1 MKLQGSSESAIDY
14 IFHID
19 DDATITC
26 QIGGVNLEMLIDSG
40 SKCNIICE
48 KSWDFLKSQNCKVK
62 SQDRNPDK
70 IFMAYGANEPLTVL
84 GLFEAEIRVGLETI
98 CGKFYVIKNGL
109 RNLLGKDSAIALKVL
124 KIGIVINALNEV
136 QLPKF
141 KGVTLEFSIDETITP
156 VRQPYRRIPIPLET
170 KVNNKIDELVEMD
183 VIEPVTKPCKWV
195 SPMVPILKEN
205 GDVRICVDMRC
216 PNKAIIRKNHPI
228 PTMHQLLPKFRKATV
243 FSKLDISNAFHQIEI
258 DENSRYIT
266 TFITSKGLFRYK
278 RLMFGITCAPENFQN
293 IMETMLLGCEGV
305 VNFIDDIVVF
315 GSDEKEHSMRLR
327 HVLQVLRENNVLLN
341 ENKCIFNAKEIKFLG
356 HRLSSEGIRPLD
368 KYLKTIQS
376 FRDPKNIGEIQ
387 SFIGLTNFVGK
398 WIPNLATLTE
408 PIRQVLRQKLNK
420 HADIT
425 CFWKKE
431 QKQAF
436 VDLKKSLSEIP
447 TLGYY
452 NPNDKT
458 RIIADASPVGL
469 GAILIQFDSSGPRV
483 ISYGHKSLTD
493 VEKRYSQ
500 TEKEALALVW
510 AMEHFHMY
518 LYGKNEFELVTDHKP
533 LEVIF
538 NSRSKP
544 CARIE
549 RWVLRLQAYN
559 YKVVYQPGKMNIADP
574 LSRLCMTPYATPFD
588 NEHHVN
594 QIVQYARQ
602 IALSLK
608 TISDTSQTDQ
618 DFLLIQEGLTNNNWN
633 PQVNNYRLF
642 ESELWLH
649 DNILLRGNKIV
660 IPTKLRAQVLAAA
673 HEGHPGIVNMKARLR
688 TKVWWPKID
697 KDAENVVRNCKGCIL
712 VSGPNPPTP
721 MKRRE
726 LPTQAWIDT
735 ALDFLGP
742 LPSGDYLLVVVDYY
756 SRYKEIK
763 VLRSITAKETINSLK
778 EMFARLGFPAT
789 VTCDNGKQFTSNE
802 FKSFCDELGIRIFST
817 IPYWPQQ
824 NGEVERQNR
833 DILKRLKI
841 SQIQKSD
848 WKDDL
853 LTYLMMYNS
862 TPHATTGRTPSELFY
877 RRQFRDKLP
886 SLINIEN
893 KETDQEVRDR
903 DIQKKLYGKINED
916 RKRKAKEQSVEP
928 GQKVYVQNFQKQ
940 NKLTPNFHPEPHT
953 VIGSEGNEVHVRN
966 DSTGQEFKRN
976 VIHLKR
982 VEGNWEVIQD

>member
-1 MKLQGSSESAIDY
+1 MSQIAPLEQFDCEGDLNSLGSRWEKWKRGLEIYFLAANITDSIKKRASLLHTGGLALQDIYFNIPGACVEEGDNVDVYQVAVNKLNEYFAPKQSSLFERHLFRLMKQEADEKFEKFLFRLRRQSVKCNFSNENENLIDQITEKCLSVELRKRILLLGDTVTVEKIIAEANAQETVERQLCDFQDKQSLNVNKIDTLKNKGPSEIQSQCTRCGSKSHKNDSPNCPAKNKTCTKCGFRGHFFKQCRTTANKRKSKPNKNTTDVKKIRHEDDKLDRNMKLQGSSESAIDY

-26 QIGGVNLEMLIDSG
+26 QIGGVNLDMLIDSG

-62 SQDRNPDK
+62 SQDRNRDK

-84 GLFEAEIRVGLETI
+84 GLFEAEIRVGLQTI

-109 RNLLGKDSAIALKVL
+109 RNLLGKDSAIALKIL

-156 VRQPYRRIPIPLET
+156 VCQPYRRIPIPLET
-170 KVNNKIDELVEMD
+170 KVNNKIDELVKMD

-266 TFITSKGLFRYK
+266 TFITSKGLYRYK

-293 IMETMLLGCEGV
+293 IMETMLLGCKGV

-341 ENKCIFNAKEIKFLG
+341 ENKCIFNAKEIKFFG

-425 CFWKKE
+425 SFWKKE

-500 TEKEALALVW
+500 TEKEALVW

-594 QIVQYARQ
+594 QIVQYARP

-660 IPTKLRAQVLAAA
+660 IPTKLRA
-673 HEGHPGIVNMKARLR
+673 
-688 TKVWWPKID
+688 
-697 KDAENVVRNCKGCIL
+697 
-712 VSGPNPPTP
+712 
-721 MKRRE
+721 
-726 LPTQAWIDT
+726 
-735 ALDFLGP
+735 
-742 LPSGDYLLVVVDYY
+742 
-756 SRYKEIK
+756 
-763 VLRSITAKETINSLK
+763 
-778 EMFARLGFPAT
+778 
-789 VTCDNGKQFTSNE
+789 
-802 FKSFCDELGIRIFST
+802 
-817 IPYWPQQ
+817 
-824 NGEVERQNR
+824 
-833 DILKRLKI
+833 
-841 SQIQKSD
+841 
-848 WKDDL
+848 
-853 LTYLMMYNS
+853 
-862 TPHATTGRTPSELFY
+862 
-877 RRQFRDKLP
+877 
-886 SLINIEN
+886 
-893 KETDQEVRDR
+893 
-903 DIQKKLYGKINED
+903 
-916 RKRKAKEQSVEP
+916 
-928 GQKVYVQNFQKQ
+928 
-940 NKLTPNFHPEPHT
+940 
-953 VIGSEGNEVHVRN
+953 
-966 DSTGQEFKRN
+966 
-976 VIHLKR
+976 
-982 VEGNWEVIQD
+982 